1 MVTII
6 YKTPAQRAEEARQ
19 ARASAALAAFVVA
32 LLTIPLQALILMLF
46 LGVLHGIAAAVP
58 AVGYWSALVL
68 VVGLDFVA
76 GFVRRLF
83 RK

>member
-1 MVTII
+1 MTGLR
-6 YKTPAQRAEEARQ
+6 KTPAQRAEDARQ
-19 ARASAALAAFVVA
+19 AAASAALAAFVVA
-32 LLTIPLQALILMLF
+32 LLTIPLQALVLMAF
-46 LGVLHGIAAAVP
+46 MGTLHGITAAVP
-58 AVGYWSALVL
+58 AVGYWLALVL

>member
-1 MVTII
+1 MTALH
-6 YKTPAQRAEEARQ
+6 KTPAQRAEDARQ
-19 ARASAALAAFVVA
+19 TAASIALAAFVVA
-32 LLTIPLQALILMLF
+32 LLTIPIQALVLMALM
-46 LGVLHGIAAAVP
+46 GTLHGITAAVP
-58 AVGYWSALVL
+58 AVGYWSALAL